1 MAMQIVTGPAT
12 KQNSP
17 EWLAWREGGIGASE
31 APIITGTSKFRTAYE
46 LFRIRRGIGPP
57 PPPNPF
63 VDRIRERGHRLEPVA
78 RVAYER
84 HTGSTVTPLIAVSA
98 AFPFIRASL
107 DGYNGFDA
115 IPVEIKC
122 PGDTAHSLA
131 LKGVVPPEYVDQLQ
145 QQMFVTEATY
155 AHYYSFDGVKG
166 VLLKV
171 PRDQNRINQILVAVQ
186 DFWNRLQTGKWG
198 TDEWTAAAAAWL
210 SANHNMLLAQ
220 EREEAARALLVSLM
234 PKGLKRHEGNG
245 VSVSLSS
252 RKGNIDW
259 RKLFAD
265 HGITMTEDQLNQYRR
280 ATSDS
285 VTIRDLQG
293 TPLSSNASP
302 HIRSV
307 NSSMSNQM
315 VTVPALPKPSAHD
328 VPVVRDTGR
337 EFIF

>member
-17 EWLAWREGGIGASE
+17 EWHAWRAGGIGASE
-31 APIITGTSKFRTAYE
+31 APIIMGTSKFRTAYE

-57 PPPNPF
+57 PPPNSF

-78 RVAYER
+78 RAAYER
-84 HTGSTVTPLIAVSA
+84 HTGTTVTPLVAASA
-98 AFPFIRASL
+98 AYPFVRASF

-122 PGDTAHSLA
+122 PGDTAHALA
-131 LKGVVPPEYVDQLQ
+131 LKGVVPPEYYDQLQ
-145 QQMFVTEATY
+145 QQMFVAEANY
-155 AHYYSFDGVKG
+155 AHYYSFDGEKG

-171 PRDQNRINQILVAVQ
+171 PRNQKRIDQILVAVQ
-186 DFWNRLQTGKWG
+186 DFWHRLQTGKWG
-198 TDEWTAAAAAWL
+198 TDEWTAAAAAWI
-210 SANHNMLLAQ
+210 SANHNMQLAQ

-234 PKGLKRHEGNG
+234 PKGLKRHEANG

-285 VTIRDLQG
+285 VTIRDLYG
-293 TPLSSNASP
+293 TPPSNNSAAQ
-302 HIRSV
+302 IRFG
-307 NSSMSNQM
+307 NSAMSNQM
-315 VTVPALPKPSAHD
+315 ATVPELPKPSAHD
-328 VPVVRDTGR
+328 VPFVRDTGR

>member
-17 EWLAWREGGIGASE
+17 EWHAWRAGGIGASE

-57 PPPNPF
+57 PPPNSF
-63 VDRIRERGHRLEPVA
+63 VDRIRERGHRLAPGA
-78 RVAYER
+78 RPASAKHPRPTATPPIAER
-84 HTGSTVTPLIAVSA
+84 PAH
-98 AFPFIRASL
+98 PFIRASF

-122 PGDTAHSLA
+122 PGDTAHALA
-131 LKGVVPPEYVDQLQ
+131 LKGIVPPEYVDQLQ
-145 QQMFVTEATY
+145 QQMFVAESNY
-155 AHYYSFDGVKG
+155 AHYYSFDGTKG

-171 PRDQNRINQILVAVQ
+171 PRNQKRIDEILFAVQ
-186 DFWNRLQTGKWG
+186 DFWHRLQTGKWG
-198 TDEWTAAAAAWL
+198 TDEWTAAAAAWI
-210 SANHNMLLAQ
+210 SANHNMQLAQ

-234 PKGLKRHEGNG
+234 PKGLKRHEGHG

-265 HGITMTEDQLNQYRR
+265 HGITMTEDQLNRYRR

-285 VTIRDLQG
+285 VTVRDLHG
-293 TPLSSNASP
+293 TPPSSSSAAQ
-302 HIRSV
+302 IRSV
-307 NSSMSNQM
+307 NSAMLNQM
-315 VTVPALPKPSAHD
+315 ATVPELPKPSAHD
-328 VPVVRDTGR
+328 APVVRDTAR